1 MSGLKNA
8 KAIVAFIESN
18 LEAAI
23 DFIRYECKEK
33 VATSNNQLTTSLV
46 NLIAA
51 KLQAE
56 DEPKLIAQDT
66 DIVSALIVWCFAWS
80 IGP

>member
-1 MSGLKNA
+1 M
-8 KAIVAFIESN
+8 ESN
-18 LEAAI
+18 LEPAI

-33 VATSNNQLTTSLV
+33 VATSNNQLTASLV

-56 DEPKLIAQDT
+56 AEPKLITQDP
-66 DIVSALIVWCFAWS
+66 DIVNALIVWCFAWS
-80 IGP
+80 IGTTIVISISTDSG

>member
-1 MSGLKNA
+1 M
-8 KAIVAFIESN
+8 ERN
-18 LEAAI
+18 LEPAI

-33 VATSNNQLTTSLV
+33 VATSNNQLTASLV

-56 DEPKLIAQDT
+56 AEPKLITQDP
-66 DIVSALIVWCFAWS
+66 DIVNALIVWCFAWS
-80 IGP
+80 IGTTIIISISMDSG